1 MRCGK
6 RRTRWRPGPALT
18 AQREP
23 PHGVVDAEPNE
34 PAKQEFGLEPL
45 DQPPPLMENLQQHRQ
60 QEALGRDRGR
70 VKRLISRS
78 AIQFKGSGWYV
89 TDYARGSN
97 RGAEKSDNSGSAEK
111 SESKAEPKTDSKSD
125 SKAESKSASEGKEK
139 KKVGKEK

>member
-70 VKRLISRS
+70 VKRLMDLPTDWTDQWS
-78 AIQFKGSGWYV
+78 ALGLR
-89 TDYARGSN
+89 AP
-97 RGAEKSDNSGSAEK
+97 AA
-111 SESKAEPKTDSKSD
+111 P
-125 SKAESKSASEGKEK
+125 
-139 KKVGKEK
+139 